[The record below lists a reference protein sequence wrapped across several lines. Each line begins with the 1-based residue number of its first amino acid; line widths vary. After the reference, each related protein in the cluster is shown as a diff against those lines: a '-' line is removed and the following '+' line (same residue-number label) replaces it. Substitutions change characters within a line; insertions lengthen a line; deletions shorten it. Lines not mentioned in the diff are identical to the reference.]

1 MAERT
6 SLTIELAPA
15 PWFLEAALIEP
26 IASLQR
32 WKAQLARMITT
43 VHPLTDVR
51 FIVNPEVSREQEY
64 RVVYDTSR
72 DEPGTFTLGASVWAM
87 AHDLTVG
94 NSWCV
99 YRRYTNAPKARV
111 TIDPLQDDLDTGME
125 QIRLEEAILREQEE
139 TGWLNSSGS

>member
-15 PWFLEAALIEP
+15 PWFLEGALIEP
-26 IASLQR
+26 VASLAR
-32 WKAQLARMITT
+32 WKGKLAQMITT
-43 VHPLTDVR
+43 VHPRTDVD
-51 FIVNPEVSREQEY
+51 FIVNPDVSREQEY

-94 NSWCV
+94 NSWRV
-99 YRRYTNAPKARV
+99 YRTYTNPTKQGV
-111 TIDPLQDDLDTGME
+111 TIDPLRDDLDTGME
-125 QIRLEEAILREQEE
+125 RIRLEEAILREQEE
-139 TGWLNSSGS
+139 TGWTNSSG

>member
-6 SLTIELAPA
+6 SLTIELAQA

-26 IASLQR
+26 APSLER
-32 WKAQLARMITT
+32 WKGKLAQMITT
-43 VHPLTDVR
+43 VHPRTDVQ
-51 FIVNPEVSREQEY
+51 FIVNPDVSREQEY

-99 YRRYTNAPKARV
+99 YRTHTDPPKARV
-111 TIDPLQDDLDTGME
+111 TPDPLRDDLDIGME
-125 QIRLEEAILREQEE
+125 RIRLEEAILREQEE
-139 TGWLNSSGS
+139 TGWTNAG

>member
-15 PWFLEAALIEP
+15 PWFLEGTLIEP
-26 IASLQR
+26 VASLQR
-32 WKAQLARMITT
+32 WKGKLAQMITT
-43 VHPLTDVR
+43 VHPRTDVQ
-51 FIVNPEVSREQEY
+51 FIVNPDVSREQEY

-99 YRRYTNAPKARV
+99 YRTYANPPKARV
-111 TIDPLQDDLDTGME
+111 TPDPLRDDLDIGME
-125 QIRLEEAILREQEE
+125 RIRREEEELREQEE
-139 TGWLNSSGS
+139 TGWTNAG

>member
-15 PWFLEAALIEP
+15 PWFLEGTLIEP
-26 IASLQR
+26 LASLQR
-32 WKAQLARMITT
+32 WKGKLAKMITT
-43 VHPLTDVR
+43 VHPRTDVQ
-51 FIVNPEVSREQEY
+51 FVVNPDVSREQEY

-94 NSWCV
+94 NSWRV
-99 YRRYTNAPKARV
+99 YRTYANPPKARAA
-111 TIDPLQDDLDTGME
+111 TDPLRDDLDVGME
-125 QIRLEEAILREQEE
+125 RIRREEEELREQEE
-139 TGWLNSSGS
+139 TGWTNAG

>member
-15 PWFLEAALIEP
+15 PWFLEGALIEP
-26 IASLQR
+26 VASLQR
-32 WKAQLARMITT
+32 WKGKLAQMITT
-43 VHPLTDVR
+43 VHPRTDVQ
-51 FIVNPEVSREQEY
+51 FVVNPDVSREQEY

-72 DEPGTFTLGASVWAM
+72 DETGTFTLGASVWAM

-99 YRRYTNAPKARV
+99 YRTYANPPKARV
-111 TIDPLQDDLDTGME
+111 ATDPLRDDLDIGME
-125 QIRLEEAILREQEE
+125 RIRREEEELREQEE
-139 TGWLNSSGS
+139 TGWTNAG

>member
-6 SLTIELAPA
+6 SLTIELAPE
-15 PWFLEAALIEP
+15 PWFLEGALIEP
-26 IASLQR
+26 VASLQR
-32 WKAQLARMITT
+32 WKGKLAQMITA
-43 VHPLTDVR
+43 VHPRTDVQ
-51 FIVNPEVSREQEY
+51 FIVNPDVSREQEY

-94 NSWCV
+94 NSWRV
-99 YRRYTNAPKARV
+99 YRTYTNPTKPEV

-125 QIRLEEAILREQEE
+125 RIRLEEAILREQEE
-139 TGWLNSSGS
+139 TGWTNSSG

>member
-15 PWFLEAALIEP
+15 PWFLEGTLIEP
-26 IASLQR
+26 VASLQR
-32 WKAQLARMITT
+32 WKGKLAQMITT
-43 VHPLTDVR
+43 VHPRTDVQ
-51 FIVNPEVSREQEY
+51 FVVNPDVSREQEY

-99 YRRYTNAPKARV
+99 YRTYANPPKARAA
-111 TIDPLQDDLDTGME
+111 TDPLRDDLDIGME
-125 QIRLEEAILREQEE
+125 RIRREEEELREQEE
-139 TGWLNSSGS
+139 TGWTNAG